1 MDCPRRQDCWFFCDL
16 DLALIA
22 SIQQWGPGLLISSAP
37 NPGSSSTAE
46 RGGMDCWLTLDS
58 SIRSP
63 EMLCSLLPHMFKVTH
78 PSFRRVMG
86 STSLTM
92 PYTSQCWLWSTEVSN
107 PSYWVKNEGQ
117 ASKLNPRIHNLWGSL
132 FCASSSFG
140 CCQPPGFVTT
150 SLQFKANTAGYS
162 CLLGTCEVHLL
173 LCFLRHAIIQKPKI
187 IQSSG
192 SRLFAQRRE
201 DFDCICF
208 CCFECCTPG

>member
-1 MDCPRRQDCWFFCDL
+1 MNCLTVFQKYAQSDSLTPLQLFCTMDCPRRQDCWFFCDL

-92 PYTSQCWLWSTEVSN
+92 PYTSQCWV
-107 PSYWVKNEGQ
+107 
-117 ASKLNPRIHNLWGSL
+117 
-132 FCASSSFG
+132 
-140 CCQPPGFVTT
+140 CCGHI
-150 SLQFKANTAGYS
+150 L
-162 CLLGTCEVHLL
+162 
-173 LCFLRHAIIQKPKI
+173 
-187 IQSSG
+187 
-192 SRLFAQRRE
+192 
-201 DFDCICF
+201 
-208 CCFECCTPG
+208 